1 MLSLRNES
9 CRCLT
14 EEQQKWIVEAA
25 TERYDRYGKAGN
37 RINRLMFPVHLGGR
51 RRFQVEC
58 HGEVVTIPPIY
69 LHILEEY
76 CVPIEIRASAGGSAA

>member
-1 MLSLRNES
+1 
-9 CRCLT
+9 
-14 EEQQKWIVEAA
+14 
-25 TERYDRYGKAGN
+25 
-37 RINRLMFPVHLGGR
+37 LMFPVHLGGR